1 MPDQMGLGTIGS
13 FAKPA
18 KKEKV
23 LSDAAYHYRYIDRRP
38 GGVCVVRP
46 ARAAARPG
54 PRRRPRLVR
63 ARLAGCAACC
73 LLAA

>member
-23 LSDAAYHYRYIDRRP
+23 ISDATYHYRYIDQKRKSTWRFVSA
-38 GGVCVVRP
+38 GNFGVVD
-46 ARAAARPG
+46 
-54 PRRRPRLVR
+54 
-63 ARLAGCAACC
+63 
-73 LLAA
+73 